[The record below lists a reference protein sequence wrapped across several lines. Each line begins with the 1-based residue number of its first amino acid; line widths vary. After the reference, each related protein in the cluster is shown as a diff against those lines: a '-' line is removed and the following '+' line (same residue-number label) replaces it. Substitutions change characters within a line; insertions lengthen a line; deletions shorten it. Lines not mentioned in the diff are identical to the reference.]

1 MDPEPGVRPPSDPV
15 DPSDPARTVIFDP
28 AIPFATATR
37 RHRCAVLLPAVSG
50 VDTST
55 MAAGLA
61 LALVSVQPADV
72 LLLDI
77 DPAPPGTGL
86 AARFGLHQPPS
97 GALVP
102 VAPRLTYQPTG
113 ADGLVATWPERFG
126 LLLAHCG
133 PAPSREVLDRSLTI
147 AGAVLLLAPD
157 TDTGVESAA
166 AALDWLGGGPG
177 TELARTAVVV
187 LAGEDEGGG
196 VVTDGPLPGRCRA
209 VLRIPAAAHRVSPGV
224 LDPDLIPDHARDA
237 LLDLAKEVSGG
248 A

>member
-1 MDPEPGVRPPSDPV
+1 MDPEPGVEPPSDPV
-15 DPSDPARTVIFDP
+15 EPSDPARTVIFEP
-28 AIPFATATR
+28 MIPVGAARR
-37 RHRCAVLLPAVSG
+37 RHCAVLLPAVSG

-55 MAAGLA
+55 TAAGLA

-72 LLLDI
+72 LLLDL
-77 DPAPPGTGL
+77 DPASPGTGL
-86 AARFGLHQPPS
+86 ASRFGLYRPPS

-113 ADGLVATWPERFG
+113 ADGLVTAWPERFG

-133 PAPSREVLDRSLTI
+133 PAPSREVLDRALTI
-147 AGAVLLLAPD
+147 AGSVLLLAPD
-157 TDTGVESAA
+157 TEVGVEVAA
-166 AALDWLGGGPG
+166 AALDWLEGGLGA
-177 TELARTAVVV
+177 ELARTAVVV
-187 LAGEDEGGG
+187 LAGEDEDGG

-209 VLRIPAAAHRVSPGV
+209 VLRIPAAAHRVAPGV
-224 LDPDLIPDHARDA
+224 LDPDVIPEHARDA